1 MPPQLLHAEVD
12 GFQVAIIVLAVIFG
26 FLRWLWETWRGKKVG
41 TDDIPMDEIER
52 QLREEAWRRQT
63 GQQTVPPPPAP
74 SPSESPWE
82 EIRKAWKELREAAQ
96 QPQPQPPRPAPP
108 QARQQQQPPPRR
120 SQQRPAPPAEQPR
133 PTPAIL
139 HDAPQAHASVPVVAM
154 APVSP
159 MLQSLRQLRGD
170 KTALRRAI
178 VLQEVFGP
186 PKALQG

>member
-41 TDDIPMDEIER
+41 ADDIPMDEIER

-74 SPSESPWE
+74 SQSESPWE

-96 QPQPQPPRPAPP
+96 QPQPPRPAPP

-133 PTPAIL
+133 PAPTIL
-139 HDAPQAHASVPVVAM
+139 HDAPQAHASVPVVAT